1 MLLNLS
7 NSGWLLRNTSCIFC
21 MASVRLPACPLC
33 YLSTLCGL
41 PVSRRCS
48 KWAAKEPRP
57 AGIPVLLG
65 GAGASTPQRQEAL
78 PYLCDWECG
87 AGGWE
92 KHENCNCE
100 EKRCVPESRQ
110 DEEERKE
117 GKVRMGLT
125 LKKGRPKTPALPA
138 PCHSL
143 PLLLSH
149 RRGVATRDSH
159 TSPQSSWSE
168 NSSTSHFKTR

>member
-1 MLLNLS
+1 MNGPSHILNNLFS
-7 NSGWLLRNTSCIFC
+7 EW
-21 MASVRLPACPLC
+21 ASVQLPACPLC
-33 YLSTLCGL
+33 NLSTLCRL

-48 KWAAKEPRP
+48 KQTAKEPRP

-100 EKRCVPESRQ
+100 EKRCMPESQQ
-110 DEEERKE
+110 DEEEKRRKSADE
-117 GKVRMGLT
+117 PDPE
-125 LKKGRPKTPALPA
+125 KGHRKLPPLAPSHSPTTAAAKPAARSRQLQP
-138 PCHSL
+138 H
-143 PLLLSH
+143 
-149 RRGVATRDSH
+149 
-159 TSPQSSWSE
+159 
-168 NSSTSHFKTR
+168 

>member
-1 MLLNLS
+1 MKQPVQRARTSPLLL
-7 NSGWLLRNTSCIFC
+7 CIIYNWRQQGLIRHPGA
-21 MASVRLPACPLC
+21 AS
-33 YLSTLCGL
+33 
-41 PVSRRCS
+41 
-48 KWAAKEPRP
+48 
-57 AGIPVLLG
+57 

-125 LKKGRPKTPALPA
+125 LKKGRPETPALPA
-138 PCHSL
+138 PSHSPT

-149 RRGVATRDSH
+149 RRGAATRDSH
-159 TSPQSSWSE
+159 TSPQSGWSE
-168 NSSTSHFKTR
+168 